1 MEIFPYVDLKN
12 GLAKKEDKAAK
23 GAVDG
28 YAGLDS
34 GGRVPTNQLPSGIV
48 GLQTAAELKANR
60 NVANGYA
67 GLDGSGRLLP
77 SFLPTHISGL
87 PARVGVNE
95 TNIGTLFTQVNTKA
109 NKSQTMPA
117 GGTTG
122 QLLTKTSATDY
133 AASWQDPPEDLP
145 SSMVHMQ
152 FRDSSS
158 PYNWPTRVTAAGHVM
173 WVDLTDQPMS
183 DPADWQVGDLIFDPS

>member
-1 MEIFPYVDLKN
+1 MELFPYVQLSN
-12 GLAKKEDKAAK
+12 LVATKEDAANR
-23 GAVDG
+23 GVADG
-28 YAGLDS
+28 YAALDS
-34 GGRVPTNQLPSGIV
+34 NGRVPLSQIPTDVTGLINTVQLKSEKD
-48 GLQTAAELKANR
+48 Q
-60 NVANGYA
+60 ANGYA
-67 GLDGSGRLLP
+67 ALDAARRIATNRLP
-77 SFLPTHISGL
+77 ANVAEL

-95 TNIGTLFTQVNTKA
+95 TNISTLFNQVSTKA

-122 QLLTKTSATDY
+122 QLLTKASATDY

-145 SSMVHMQ
+145 ASMVHMQ
-152 FRDSSS
+152 FRDSSF
-158 PYNWPTRVTAAGHVM
+158 PYNWPSRVTVAGHVM

>member
-12 GLAKKEDKAAK
+12 GLAKKEDKTAK

-34 GGRVPTNQLPSGIV
+34 NGRVPTNQLPSGIV
-48 GLQTAAELKANR
+48 GLQTSAELKANR

-67 GLDGSGRLLP
+67 GLDGSGRLL
-77 SFLPTHISGL
+77 SALLPIPIVGL
-87 PARVGVNE
+87 PARVGGNE
-95 TNIGTLFTQVNTKA
+95 ADIATLFSRLNTKA

-122 QLLTKTSATDY
+122 QLLTKTSGTDY

-145 SSMVHMQ
+145 ASMVHMQ
-152 FRDSSS
+152 FRDSSF
-158 PYNWPTRVTAAGHVM
+158 PYNWPSRVTVAGHVM
-173 WVDLTDQPMS
+173 WVDMTNQPMS